1 MGRGRVVGVHG
12 PAVLLALALL
22 AAAGFLSTARSM
34 EFPAPGEVALYRQS
48 GEWAHRTAF
57 ADAIGNHKVR
67 PDLLHRALR
76 NARRTALSPSGLSP
90 ESADRMVQPLAPPRA
105 LAGMP
110 TKGNVKVFALLI
122 DFPDYPHANAS
133 SYINDRLFGA
143 GNPADAPI
151 DSLASFYRRSSY
163 NQLELAGGA
172 TLGWY
177 RSPRNRSAIPQTV
190 YGREGLIREALTYF
204 QGQGHDFSVYDND
217 GDGAIDYFLVVW
229 SGADSGWGGFWWGYQ
244 TEFYDA
250 TIRVGGKRLSKYSW
264 QWESRPAGRPF
275 TPLAVIHE
283 TGHALGLPDYYD
295 YDDSVGPRGG
305 VGRLDMM
312 DGNLGDHNCF
322 SKWLLEWITPTV
334 VAGGREAVSLG
345 PSATTGDAALVMPG
359 ISLAGTSTE
368 FFMVQNRSRTG
379 NDLGIP
385 ADGLLVWHVDAT
397 LDGGG
402 YDFLY
407 NNSSTPHKIL
417 RLMEADGLEEIE
429 RGLPANA
436 GDFYFPG
443 MVFGRATTPSSAGY
457 GGRTTDIIVS
467 GIVRS
472 TDLYSAVL
480 SVGGLQPSA
489 PQNGSIRRAAAPV
502 GPSPAFR

>member
-1 MGRGRVVGVHG
+1 MDRGRGFGVCG
-12 PAVLLALALL
+12 PAVLLALVLL

-34 EFPAPGEVALYRQS
+34 EFPTPGEVAQYQRS
-48 GEWAHRTAF
+48 GELADRAAF

-67 PDLLHRALR
+67 SDLLHRALR
-76 NARRTALSPSGLSP
+76 KARSTALSSP
-90 ESADRMVQPLAPPRA
+90 GISTDSTGGTAIALAPPRA

-133 SYINDRLFGA
+133 SYINDRLFGI

-163 NQLELAGGA
+163 GQLELAGGA

-177 RSPRNRSAIPQTV
+177 RSPRNRSAIPQTIS
-190 YGREGLIREALTYF
+190 GREGLIREALNYF

-217 GDGAIDYFLVVW
+217 GDGSIDYFLVVW

-250 TIRVGGKRLSKYSW
+250 TVRFGGKRLDKYSW
-264 QWESRPAGRPF
+264 QWESRPAGGSF
-275 TPLAVIHE
+275 TPLAAIHE

-322 SKWLLEWITPTV
+322 SKWMLEWITPTV
-334 VAGGREAVSLG
+334 VASGRQAVSLR
-345 PSATTGDAALVMPG
+345 PSATTGDAVLVMPG
-359 ISLAGTSTE
+359 ISLANTSTE
-368 FFMVQNRSRTG
+368 FFMVQNRIRTG
-379 NDLGIP
+379 NDVRIP
-385 ADGLLVWHVDAT
+385 GDGLLVWHVDAT
-397 LDGGG
+397 LDAYG

-407 NNSSTPHKIL
+407 NNSSTSHKLL
-417 RLMEADGLEEIE
+417 RLMEADGFEEIE
-429 RGLPANA
+429 RGIAANA
-436 GDFYFPG
+436 GDFYLPG
-443 MVFGRATTPSSAGY
+443 MVLGRATMPSSVGY
-457 GGRTTDIIVS
+457 GGGTTDVMVS
-467 GIVRS
+467 GIARS
-472 TDLYSAVL
+472 ADLYSAVL
-480 SVGGLQPSA
+480 SIGRLQPAA
-489 PQNGSIRRAAAPV
+489 PQNGTIRRATASSMTSYPL
-502 GPSPAFR
+502 R

>member
-1 MGRGRVVGVHG
+1 MGRGRAIGVHG
-12 PAVLLALALL
+12 PAVLLALVLL
-22 AAAGFLSTARSM
+22 AAAGLLSSARSM
-34 EFPAPGEVALYRQS
+34 EFPTPGEVAQYRQS

-76 NARRTALSPSGLSP
+76 KARRTALSSSGFSG
-90 ESADRMVQPLAPPRA
+90 ESVDRMAPPLAPPRA

-122 DFPDYPHANAS
+122 DFPDNPHANAS
-133 SYINDRLFGA
+133 SYINDRLFGT
-143 GNPADAPI
+143 GTPGDAPI

-163 NQLELAGGA
+163 GQLELEGGA

-190 YGREGLIREALTYF
+190 SGREGLIREALTYF
-204 QGQGHDFSVYDND
+204 QGQGHDFSAYDND
-217 GDGAIDYFLVVW
+217 GDGAIDYFIVVW

-250 TIRVGGKRLSKYSW
+250 TFRVSGKRLDKYSW

-334 VAGGREAVSLG
+334 VASGRQAASLS
-345 PSATTGDAALVMPG
+345 PSATTGDAVLVMPG
-359 ISLAGTSTE
+359 ISLGNTSAE

-379 NDLGIP
+379 NDATIP

-397 LDGGG
+397 LDGSG

-407 NNSSTPHKIL
+407 NNSFTSRKLL

-436 GDFYFPG
+436 GDFYLPG

-457 GGRTTDIIVS
+457 GGLTTDVFVS
-467 GIVRS
+467 GIVGAA
-472 TDLYSAVL
+472 DLYSAVVG
-480 SVGGLQPSA
+480 VGGLPPSS
-489 PQNGSIRRAAAPV
+489 PQNGSIRRATAAS
-502 GPSPAFR
+502 GTSSPSR

>member
-1 MGRGRVVGVHG
+1 MGRGRPVGVHG
-12 PAVLLALALL
+12 PAVLLALVIL

-34 EFPAPGEVALYRQS
+34 EFPAPGEVAQYQRS
-48 GEWAHRTAF
+48 GELADRAAF

-67 PDLLHRALR
+67 PDLLRRALR
-76 NARRTALSPSGLSP
+76 NARRTALSSQGLSP
-90 ESADRMVQPLAPPRA
+90 DSTDGVAQPLAPPRA

-110 TKGNVKVFALLI
+110 SKGNVKVFALLI
-122 DFPDYPHANAS
+122 DFPDTPHANAS
-133 SYINDRLFGA
+133 SYINDRLFGT

-190 YGREGLIREALTYF
+190 SGREGLIREALTWF

-250 TIRVGGKRLSKYSW
+250 TVRFGGKRLSKYSW
-264 QWESRPAGRPF
+264 QWEARPAGGVF
-275 TPLAVIHE
+275 TPLAAIHE

-334 VAGGREAVSLG
+334 VASGRQVVSLR
-345 PSATTGDAALVMPG
+345 PSATTGDAVLVMPG
-359 ISLAGTSTE
+359 ISLADTSAE

-379 NDLGIP
+379 NDLRIP

-397 LDGGG
+397 LDAGG

-407 NNSSTPHKIL
+407 NNSSTSHKLL
-417 RLMEADGLEEIE
+417 RLMEADGFEEIE
-429 RGLPANA
+429 RGLAGDA
-436 GDFYFPG
+436 GDFYLPG
-443 MVFGRATTPSSAGY
+443 MVFGRGTTPSSAGY
-457 GGRTTDIIVS
+457 GGRITDIIVS
-467 GIVRS
+467 GIARS
-472 TDLYSAVL
+472 ADLFSAVL

-489 PQNGSIRRAAAPV
+489 PQNGSIRRAASA
-502 GPSPAFR
+502 GGTSSSSR